1 MAQGQPNT
9 SYPITTS
16 SKVSSISPGDYAA
29 CDEGSFFVST
39 LAATASTA
47 LALSVQA
54 GADTNPAVG
63 IFNGQPAGGYNI
75 YLRYIK
81 VQVTVVAGSNSFVNY
96 SSLVDNI
103 LVKLTT
109 AGTALGT
116 PANTNTGSGVLSKM
130 TGNAGV
136 NIAAAQSASGRR
148 VGAGQIEG
156 NLNVALDEW
165 IFYFG
170 PPAAGGDVNGTVTN
184 PKRITV
190 YHAPVILAPQ
200 WWYTLGFWGTAGAAS
215 AATYAWEI
223 GFIERPS
230 GL

>member
-1 MAQGQPNT
+1 MAQGQPNV
-9 SYPITTS
+9 SYPITPS
-16 SKVSSISPGDYAA
+16 IKVSSVFPGDYAA

-81 VQVTVVAGSNSFVNY
+81 AQVTDVAGSNSFVNY

-136 NIAAAQSASGRR
+136 KTAAGQSASGRR
-148 VGAGQIEG
+148 VPAGPVEG
-156 NLNVALDEW
+156 NLNVALD
-165 IFYFG
+165 
-170 PPAAGGDVNGTVTN
+170 
-184 PKRITV
+184 
-190 YHAPVILAPQ
+190 
-200 WWYTLGFWGTAGAAS
+200 
-215 AATYAWEI
+215 
-223 GFIERPS
+223 
-230 GL
+230 